1 MTIPLP
7 PATLYLMGTH
17 LPINEQVRAIQREA
31 MLVAIDAA
39 MLLKADAM
47 EIFNSNPAMTPQE
60 TRDVIEWYD
69 GSLRALEIGT

>member
-31 MLVAIDAA
+31 MRVALEAAARVCDQWTTANHVYVNGAIRCAADIRALKIDA
-39 MLLKADAM
+39 
-47 EIFNSNPAMTPQE
+47 
-60 TRDVIEWYD
+60 
-69 GSLRALEIGT
+69 